1 MKLRH
6 AVVNR
11 AVVNREGLI
20 VIAAGGTGGH
30 LFPGQSLAQELRR
43 RGRRIVLMTDE
54 RVQHFDKLFPGADI
68 YAVPSATP
76 TNRGVVGL
84 IQAAPTIV
92 SGIVQ
97 AFGILGRIEPSVIVG
112 FGGYPTLPPLAAAI
126 LRGIPACVHE
136 QNAVLGRVNRLV
148 APFVQAI
155 ASTFAAPKFLKARDA
170 GKLVVTGNPVRDAV
184 IAEAGAPYAAPD
196 ATGPI
201 RLLVFGGSQGA
212 RILSDVVPGALAL
225 LDEALKAR
233 LEIVQQ
239 ARPEDI
245 ERVRSDYHRAGIRA
259 TLQSFFD
266 DMPVRIAKAHLV
278 IGRSGASTV
287 SELSVIGRPSIL
299 VPLPHSLDNDQK
311 ANAEKMQSAGAAWTI
326 EQATLTEAALARK
339 LAALFAAPSS
349 LAAAAKAA
357 LAQGQ
362 PRAVRRLADLV
373 EALGRGEL
381 YRHPIAD
388 GDDDVQSPGPL
399 LFAQGGC

>member
-1 MKLRH
+1 MKLRPH
-6 AVVNR
+6 LSHK
-11 AVVNREGLI
+11 EGPI

-43 RGRRIVLMTDE
+43 RNRQIVLMTDE

-68 YAVPSATP
+68 FAVPSATP
-76 TNRGVVGL
+76 TNRGFVG
-84 IQAAPTIV
+84 IAQAAPAIV
-92 SGIVQ
+92 SGIAQ
-97 AFGILGRIEPSVIVG
+97 AFGILGRIEPSVVIG

-148 APFVQAI
+148 APFVQAV
-155 ASTFAAPKFLKARDA
+155 ASTFAAPKFLKPRDA
-170 GKLVVTGNPVRDAV
+170 RKLVVTGNPVRDAV
-184 IAEAGAPYAAPD
+184 VAVAGAPYEMPVSGA
-196 ATGPI
+196 I
-201 RLLVFGGSQGA
+201 ELLVFGGSQGA
-212 RILSDVVPGALAL
+212 RVLSDVVPGALAL
-225 LDEALKAR
+225 LPAELKAR

-245 ERVRSDYHRAGIRA
+245 DRVRAVYERAGIRA

-266 DMPVRIAKAHLV
+266 DMPQRIAKAHLV

-311 ANAEKMQSAGAAWTI
+311 ANAEKMQAAGAAWMI
-326 EQATLTEAALARK
+326 EQKDFTEAALAER
-339 LAALFAAPSS
+339 LAALFSDPAS
-349 LAAAAKAA
+349 LARAAKAA

-362 PRAVRRLADLV
+362 PNAVRRLADLV

-381 YRHPIAD
+381 HLARIAD
-388 GDDDVQSPGPL
+388 QRDDDVESPGPL
-399 LFAQGGC
+399 LFAQGGR

>member
-6 AVVNR
+6 AVANKEGPI
-11 AVVNREGLI
+11 VV
-20 VIAAGGTGGH
+20 AAGGTGGH
-30 LFPGQSLAQELRR
+30 LFPGQALAQELRR

-76 TNRGVVGL
+76 TNRGLVGL
-84 IQAAPTIV
+84 AQAAPAIV
-92 SGIVQ
+92 SGIAQ
-97 AFGILGRIEPSVIVG
+97 AFGILGRIEPAVVIG

-196 ATGPI
+196 AAGPI
-201 RLLVFGGSQGA
+201 HLLVFGGSQGA
-212 RILSDVVPGALAL
+212 RILSDIVPGALAL
-225 LDEALKAR
+225 LGDALKSR
-233 LEIVQQ
+233 LEVVQQ

-245 ERVRSDYHRAGIRA
+245 ERVRSIYHRAGIRT

-266 DMPVRIAKAHLV
+266 DMPARIAKAQLV

-287 SELSVIGRPSIL
+287 SELSVIGRPAIL

-326 EQATLTEAALARK
+326 EQANLSEAALAAK
-339 LAALFAAPSS
+339 LTELFGDPS
-349 LAAAAKAA
+349 LLTEAAKAA

-381 YRHPIAD
+381 HRHLIAVR
-388 GDDDVQSPGPL
+388 DDDIQSPGPL